1 MSVYIDILNQ
11 IKEKYTYDW
20 LMPSQSII
28 YDAIED
34 FIGPPH
40 KIINIYGKEG
50 SGKTFLGW
58 VLNKRGIGKY
68 FSSLEALADNV
79 EIAII
84 DNTLY
89 DRDYVRGLRNTLWS
103 KHVRQAIILT
113 RYRAEDSI
121 PTFLLELNEDDIQFF
136 KGNLFRFLNLRSP
149 EETIFNLWKYIHLI
163 AGA

>member
-20 LMPSQSII
+20 LMPSQSAI
-28 YDAIED
+28 YDMINN

-40 KIINIYGKEG
+40 KIINVYGKEG

-58 VLNKRGIGKY
+58 VLNQKGIGKY
-68 FSSLEALADNV
+68 FPSLDDLTDNV

-84 DNTLY
+84 DCTQY
-89 DRDYVRGLRNTLWS
+89 DRDFVRGLRNRLWS

-121 PTFLLELNEDDIQFF
+121 PSFALDLNEDDIRVFL
-136 KGNLFRFLNLRSP
+136 KGIYFD
-149 EETIFNLWKYIHLI
+149 I
-163 AGA
+163 